1 MSDSHKGLLIGKK
14 HKEESKLKMSSSH
27 KGKKLSQ
34 EHRKNISIFAKG
46 KTWEE
51 RYGKE
56 IANKMRETR
65 KNKKLTSII

>member
-1 MSDSHKGLLIGKK
+1 VKK
-14 HKEESKLKMSSSH
+14 LCQTFQKKLKSSLKISVYIEYNEFF
-27 KGKKLSQ
+27 Q

-51 RYGKE
+51 RYGEE
-56 IANKMRETR
+56 IANKMRETK